1 MLVPR
6 LRPVL
11 SLFSTTRPALHAWGM
26 AALLATLAPGAW
38 ADAARQGAA
47 PRPQPVAADP
57 AFSTPAKE
65 HIASPAML
73 RAFLT
78 ELKQTRRPQ
87 SFCFVQQAFP
97 PSKADP
103 EGFALVWM
111 VWTTGS
117 HIYRLRVPPP
127 VPPGAPNPTPNPAQ
141 DDDPAER
148 GAALANGKSVNLRT
162 DVVATDEAVG
172 SSTFLVSRAWVQRIQ
187 DQCRRIGTAVRVPA
201 FRPPPP

>member
-1 MLVPR
+1 MHVPR

-11 SLFSTTRPALHAWGM
+11 SLCPTARPRLHAWGL

-38 ADAARQGAA
+38 ADAGRQGTA
-47 PRPQPVAADP
+47 PQPQPVAADP
-57 AFSTPAKE
+57 AFSTPATE

-78 ELKQTRRPQ
+78 ELRQTRRPQ

-127 VPPGAPNPTPNPAQ
+127 VPPGAPNPAQ

-162 DVVATDEAVG
+162 DVVPTDEAVG
-172 SSTFLVSRAWVQRIQ
+172 SSTFLVSRPWVERIQ
-187 DQCRRIGTAVRVPA
+187 GQCRRIGTAVRVPA